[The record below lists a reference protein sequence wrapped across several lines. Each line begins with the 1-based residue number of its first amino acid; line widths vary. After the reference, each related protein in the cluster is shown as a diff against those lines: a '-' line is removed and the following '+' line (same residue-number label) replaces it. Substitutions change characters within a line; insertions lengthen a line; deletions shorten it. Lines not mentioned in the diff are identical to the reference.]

1 MTRESSIGV
10 RRAHASLAREELRRH
25 LLALVLAAVLLWYTS
40 LAVPSG
46 VKPRAARPREDD
58 ERGGEV
64 RGRAGASEAERVS
77 NESTAKGS
85 ARKQAEELDWP
96 EYICLD

>member
-1 MTRESSIGV
+1 MTRESSI
-10 RRAHASLAREELRRH
+10 RLRHAPATPAREELKRR

-40 LAVPSG
+40 LVVPSN
-46 VKPRAARPREDD
+46 VRPRAARPHEDD

-64 RGRAGASEAERVS
+64 RGLTGASEAERVATD
-77 NESTAKGS
+77 STAKEG
-85 ARKQAEELDWP
+85 ALEQVEELDWP

>member
-1 MTRESSIGV
+1 MTRESSI
-10 RRAHASLAREELRRH
+10 RHAQSALTREELKRR

-40 LAVPSG
+40 LAIPTS
-46 VKPRAARPREDD
+46 ARPHATRPHEDD

-64 RGRAGASEAERVS
+64 RDLRDASEAERVATD
-77 NESTAKGS
+77 STAKECT
-85 ARKQAEELDWP
+85 REQIEELDWP

>member
-1 MTRESSIGV
+1 MTRESSI
-10 RRAHASLAREELRRH
+10 RIRHAQSALTREELKKH

-40 LAVPSG
+40 LVVPSN
-46 VKPRAARPREDD
+46 VRPRAARPHEDD

-64 RGRAGASEAERVS
+64 RGLACASEAEKVATD
-77 NESTAKGS
+77 STAKED
-85 ARKQAEELDWP
+85 ARERVEELDWP